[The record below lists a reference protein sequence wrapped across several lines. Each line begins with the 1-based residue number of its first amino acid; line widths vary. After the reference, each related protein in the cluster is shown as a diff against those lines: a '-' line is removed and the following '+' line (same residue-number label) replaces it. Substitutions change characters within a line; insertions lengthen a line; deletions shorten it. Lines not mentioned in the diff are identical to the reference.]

1 MEITE
6 ALIRKF
12 FDDACTPE
20 EADEVSRYFAEN
32 PAVLQKYLEPDWK
45 EAVSEEKDF
54 SRRIFIGWAAAAVI
68 ILMTGLGLLRL
79 RQKEAGPLTATLKD
93 TLSGKTA
100 WKWQVRTNQSAER
113 ENIVLPDGSAV
124 ALFAQGKVVYKDPFP
139 ADKREIVLE
148 GQASFAVVKDAAR
161 PFTVKAGATTTTV
174 LGTCF
179 NVLQNEQGV
188 TVKLYKGKVSVRAAA
203 KEFLLAPGEQVKVA
217 AGKDSGEVSLFR
229 KEIAAAA
236 PRGKPVLHDNKE
248 VLVFDN
254 TPLPEVMERLMSRY
268 RVVIAYDKATL
279 NKMYFTGSVLSSDS
293 LATILLGIGNINDLT
308 ITRKES
314 SFVVSGS
321 PIKK

>member
-6 ALIRKF
+6 TLIRKF

-20 EADEVSRYFAEN
+20 EADWVSRYFAEN
-32 PAVLQKYLEPDWK
+32 PAELKRYLGPDWQ

-54 SRRIFIGWAAAAVI
+54 SRRMFIGWAAAAVI
-68 ILMTGLGLLRL
+68 IIVAGLGLFHL
-79 RQKEAGPLTATLKD
+79 RQKEAGPFTASIKKD
-93 TLSGKTA
+93 TLSGKAA
-100 WKWQVRTNQSAER
+100 WKWQVRMNQSADR
-113 ENIVLPDGSAV
+113 KNIVLPDGSAV
-124 ALFAQGKVVYKDPFP
+124 SLFAQGKIVYRDPFP
-139 ADKREIVLE
+139 ADKREVVLE
-148 GQASFAVVKDAAR
+148 GQASFTVVKDAAK

-203 KEFLLAPGEQVKVA
+203 KEFLLAPGEQVKVE

-229 KEIAAAA
+229 KEIVATTAGGNPAI
-236 PRGKPVLHDNKE
+236 HDNKG

-268 RVVIAYDKATL
+268 RVVIEYDKATL
-279 NKMYFTGSVLSSDS
+279 SKMYFTGSVLNSDS
-293 LATILLGIGNINDLT
+293 LSTILLGIGNINELT
-308 ITRKES
+308 ITKKERG
-314 SFVVSGS
+314 FVVSVS
-321 PIKK
+321 PH